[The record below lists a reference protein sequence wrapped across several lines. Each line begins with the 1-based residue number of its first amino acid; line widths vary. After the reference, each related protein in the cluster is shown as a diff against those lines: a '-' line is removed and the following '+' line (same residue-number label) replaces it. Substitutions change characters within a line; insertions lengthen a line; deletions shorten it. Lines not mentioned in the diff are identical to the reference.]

1 MSDPIPLTRRVAQLC
16 ACSYEEAA
24 RVIAD
29 GGVTVD
35 GRLVTDPDR
44 PVRDEQVEV
53 APAAHPDAIEPATL
67 LWHKPAGVACSAMPP
82 IEPAGRWSEDPSR
95 VQMLPRHYRNLTLLM
110 PIEPDASGLVVL
122 SQDGRVWRR
131 LTEDLVEIEQEWIV
145 EVSGKS
151 NPYTLGA
158 FNRGIVYNG
167 RPLPPC
173 KVSWQNEVRLRFAI
187 TNVQP
192 GQLHHMCAHAGLGVV
207 SLRRLRIGRIALA
220 KMPVGNWR
228 ALPPGERF

>member
-1 MSDPIPLTRRVAQLC
+1 MSEPIPLTRRVAQLC

-29 GGVTVD
+29 GGVTVE
-35 GRLVTDPDR
+35 GLLVTDCER
-44 PVRDEQVEV
+44 QVSGEKIEI

-67 LWHKPAGVACSAMPP
+67 LWHKPAGVACSAPP
-82 IEPAGRWSEDPSR
+82 PFEPVTRWSEDPSR
-95 VQMLPRHYRNLTLLM
+95 VLMLPRHYKNLTLMM
-110 PIEPDASGLVVL
+110 PIEPEASGLVVL

-131 LTEDLVEIEQEWIV
+131 LTEDAVEIEQEWIV

-187 TNVQP
+187 YNVQP
-192 GQLHHMCAHAGLGVV
+192 GQLKHMCAHAGLGVV
-207 SLRRLRIGRIALA
+207 NLRRLRIGRIALA
-220 KMPVGNWR
+220 KMPPGVWR
-228 ALPPGERF
+228 ALPAGERF